1 MGACDNQSIYVCT
14 FFQIFEKFE
23 LQFPKAMRQHGGKY
37 YRYMGFIG
45 NLVFCPAVFWKPVIL
60 TKVPLWAWWLF
71 LLNTV

>member
-45 NLVFCPAVFWKPVIL
+45 NLVFCPAVF
-60 TKVPLWAWWLF
+60 
-71 LLNTV
+71 